1 MYQFFARNDPALR
14 ARRKLERAAAR
25 RRNDQNWGALWAA
38 PAAAPEPVAVVPP
51 ASAVD
56 AAPAPAPE
64 IAARDDAAPAPAS
77 PDDAAAPAPAPET
90 AARDAEPAAALVALL
105 RARDEPAAAAAF
117 SHEEAAAPPSL
128 HDDAEPAAA
137 EPSRSPR
144 DDAAAKARAFAQ
156 KRQQH
161 YNMAG
166 LLGRKWDEEDEME
179 DDDAAPPPLHDDAAA
194 PSPPPPED
202 AAAPPPPPPH
212 ESDDESAPLRLPA
225 TGQTGTQ
232 WSQWTTGP
240 ASQRA
245 ASQWATPPPP
255 AWDDAL
261 RRHLRV
267 AAPAKANAAC
277 VAYAADERARAAL
290 PTMNVSRGDV
300 DVLFAPDSWE

>member
-1 MYQFFARNDPALR
+1 MHRSEQPMYRAFAQNDPEHR

-38 PAAAPEPVAVVPP
+38 PAEPEPVAAPP
-51 ASAVD
+51 
-56 AAPAPAPE
+56 
-64 IAARDDAAPAPAS
+64 PAS

-105 RARDEPAAAAAF
+105 RARDEPAAATAL

-137 EPSRSPR
+137 EPSHSPR

-179 DDDAAPPPLHDDAAA
+179 DDDAAPPPLRDDAAA
-194 PSPPPPED
+194 LSPPPPPEE
-202 AAAPPPPPPH
+202 AAAPPPPPPPH

-245 ASQWATPPPP
+245 ASQWASPPPP
-255 AWDDAL
+255 EWDDAL
-261 RRHLRV
+261 RRRLRT
-267 AAPAKANAAC
+267 AAPVDAANAAC

-300 DVLFAPDSWE
+300 DVLFAPEEGAWD

>member
-1 MYQFFARNDPALR
+1 MYRAFAQNDPEHR

-38 PAAAPEPVAVVPP
+38 PAEPEPVAAPP
-51 ASAVD
+51 
-56 AAPAPAPE
+56 
-64 IAARDDAAPAPAS
+64 PAS

-105 RARDEPAAAAAF
+105 RARDEPAAATAL

-137 EPSRSPR
+137 EPSHSPR

-179 DDDAAPPPLHDDAAA
+179 DDDAAPPPLRDDAAA
-194 PSPPPPED
+194 PSPPPPRED

-212 ESDDESAPLRLPA
+212 DSDDESAPLRLPA

-245 ASQWATPPPP
+245 ASQWASPPPP
-255 AWDDAL
+255 EWDDAL
-261 RRHLRV
+261 RRRLRT
-267 AAPAKANAAC
+267 AAPVDAANAAC

-300 DVLFAPDSWE
+300 DVLFAPEEGAWD

>member
-1 MYQFFARNDPALR
+1 MYQAFARSDPEHR

-25 RRNDQNWGALWAA
+25 RRNDENWGALWAA
-38 PAAAPEPVAVVPP
+38 PTEPEPVAVPP
-51 ASAVD
+51 A
-56 AAPAPAPE
+56 
-64 IAARDDAAPAPAS
+64 AS

-105 RARDEPAAAAAF
+105 RARDEPAAAAALSHEEAASPLPLRDDAEPTAAPAH
-117 SHEEAAAPPSL
+117 SHEEAAAPPPPL
-128 HDDAEPAAA
+128 L
-137 EPSRSPR
+137 
-144 DDAAAKARAFAQ
+144 DDAAA
-156 KRQQH
+156 
-161 YNMAG
+161 
-166 LLGRKWDEEDEME
+166 
-179 DDDAAPPPLHDDAAA
+179 APPS
-194 PSPPPPED
+194 PSPPPP
-202 AAAPPPPPPH
+202 PPQD
-212 ESDDESAPLRLPA
+212 SDDESAPLRLPA

-261 RRHLRV
+261 RRRLGA
-267 AAPAKANAAC
+267 AAPVDAANAAC

-300 DVLFAPDSWE
+300 DVLFAPEEEGAWG